1 MGARIVVMVA
11 PVRVIA
17 VLVWVHVQAV
27 VVMDVKEIVSLHA
40 VQVAMEAAEVDVL
53 ETVILPVQVVEK
65 VAVTVAL
72 RAVVAV
78 VALVVKIAL
87 RQDKNLLAPIIVKM
101 VVLIIAIVVV
111 QIIALA
117 LVI

>member
-1 MGARIVVMVA
+1 MVVKTVA
-11 PVRVIA
+11 MEMLVRVTVA
-17 VLVWVHVQAV
+17 LVWVLVLQLV
-27 VVMDVKEIVSLHA
+27 LMDVKEIVSLHA

-65 VAVTVAL
+65 VAVMVAL
-72 RAVVAV
+72 ELAVAV
-78 VALVVKIAL
+78 VALVVKIVL

-117 LVI
+117 LAI